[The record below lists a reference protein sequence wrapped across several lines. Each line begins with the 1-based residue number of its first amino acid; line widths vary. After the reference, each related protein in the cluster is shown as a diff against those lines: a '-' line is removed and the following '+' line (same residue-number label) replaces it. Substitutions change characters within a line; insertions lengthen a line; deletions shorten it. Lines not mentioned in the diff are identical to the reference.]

1 MISIVLVTF
10 VGRGA
15 KLLLVALIVAAAI
28 ALAVLAATPD
38 KAEATPVY
46 SACYPG
52 DEVGFY
58 NWSYD
63 EYGNFS
69 DYIEM
74 NECALDSLGAGP
86 IDRQRVLDH
95 ELGHAAGYGHSDHAD
110 DLMAPYMV
118 MWGV

>member
-1 MISIVLVTF
+1 MLVT
-10 VGRGA
+10 VETTRRVT
-15 KLLLVALIVAAAI
+15 KLSLGTLLVAV
-28 ALAVLAATPD
+28 ALAMLAVTPD
-38 KAEATPVY
+38 RAEATPVY

-58 NWSYD
+58 NWAYD

-74 NECALDSLGAGP
+74 NECALDRLGAGP
-86 IDRQRVLDH
+86 MDRQRVLEH

-110 DLMAPYMV
+110 DIMSPYMV
-118 MWGV
+118 MWGI

>member
-1 MISIVLVTF
+1 M

-15 KLLLVALIVAAAI
+15 KLWLMALVVAAAI
-28 ALAVLAATPD
+28 AVTMLAATPD
-38 KAEATPVY
+38 SAEATPVY

-58 NWSYD
+58 NWAYD

-74 NECALDSLGAGP
+74 NECALDRLGAGP
-86 IDRQRVLDH
+86 LDRQRVLDH
-95 ELGHAAGYGHSDHAD
+95 ELGHANGHGHSDHAD
-110 DLMAPYMV
+110 DLMSPYMV